1 MLYLVFLFK
10 TNVILSIFE
19 YCEKQKKNS
28 INKLTR
34 SYKVVVSSEDTFE
47 ERLSFST
54 NKFNVFLVLS
64 LYSIILIAFTIS
76 VVFFTQIREMV
87 PGYSSSDL
95 LTQAIYLTKKT
106 DSLEKELELNNTFY
120 KSIENVLSG
129 KTEQIIYKDTLAL
142 SNEKD
147 NIDFQAVLTNA
158 EDSILRKY
166 VEEEDKF
173 NLTKNELVIEN
184 KMFVSPVKGQITQK
198 FDPLNNHFA
207 LDILVDTGTPVKSIL
222 EGKVIFSEWSVDTG
236 HVLIIDHGDD
246 IISVYKHNS
255 KVLKTQNNFVK
266 AGEVIAY
273 SGNQG
278 TLSTGPHLHFELW
291 KNGTPI
297 NPEPLFNFN

>member
-1 MLYLVFLFK
+1 MK
-10 TNVILSIFE
+10 NK
-19 YCEKQKKNS
+19 KQKKNS

-236 HVLIIDHGDD
+236 HVLIIDHGDN

>member
-1 MLYLVFLFK
+1 MNTVK
-10 TNVILSIFE
+10 NKKE
-19 YCEKQKKNS
+19 KKNY
-28 INKLTR
+28 INKLIR

-54 NKFNVFLVLS
+54 NKFNVFLILS

-76 VVFFTQIREMV
+76 VVFFTQLKEMV

-106 DSLEKELELNNTFY
+106 DSLENELELNNTFY
-120 KSIENVLSG
+120 QSIENVLSG
-129 KTEQIIYKDTLAL
+129 KTEQIVYKDSLTV
-142 SNEKD
+142 SNEIE
-147 NIDFQAVLTNA
+147 NIDLQAITANT

-166 VEEEDKF
+166 VEQEDKF

-184 KMFVSPVKGQITQK
+184 KMFVTPVKGQITQK

-222 EGKVIFSEWSVDTG
+222 EGKIIFSEWSIDTG

-255 KVLKTQNNFVK
+255 KVLKTQNNYVK

>member
-1 MLYLVFLFK
+1 MK
-10 TNVILSIFE
+10 NKKE
-19 YCEKQKKNS
+19 KKNY
-28 INKLTR
+28 INKLIR

-54 NKFNVFLVLS
+54 NKFNVFLILS

-76 VVFFTQIREMV
+76 VVFFTQLKEMV

-106 DSLEKELELNNTFY
+106 DSLEDELELNNTFY
-120 KSIENVLSG
+120 QSIENVLSG
-129 KTEQIIYKDTLAL
+129 KTEEIIYKDTL
-142 SNEKD
+142 SVSKEKD
-147 NIDFQAVLTNA
+147 NIDLQAVLANA

-198 FDPLNNHFA
+198 FDPFNNHFA

-236 HVLIIDHGDD
+236 HVLIIDHGDN

>member
-1 MLYLVFLFK
+1 MNTVKNKKQK
-10 TNVILSIFE
+10 TN
-19 YCEKQKKNS
+19 Y

-54 NKFNVFLVLS
+54 NKFNVFLILS

-76 VVFFTQIREMV
+76 VVFFTQLKEMV

-106 DSLEKELELNNTFY
+106 DSLENELELNNTFY
-120 KSIENVLSG
+120 RSIEDVLSG
-129 KTEQIIYKDTLAL
+129 KTEQIIYKDSLAI
-142 SNEKD
+142 SNKIE
-147 NIDFQAVLTNA
+147 NIDPQAISANA

-166 VEEEDKF
+166 VEQEDKF

-222 EGKVIFSEWSVDTG
+222 EGKIIFSEWSIDTG

-255 KVLKTQNNFVK
+255 KVLKTQNNYVK
-266 AGEVIAY
+266 AGEIIAY

>member
-1 MLYLVFLFK
+1 MK
-10 TNVILSIFE
+10 NK
-19 YCEKQKKNS
+19 KQKKNS
-28 INKLTR
+28 INKLIR
-34 SYKVVVSSEDTFE
+34 SYKVVISSEDTFE

-54 NKFNVFLVLS
+54 NKLNVFLVMT
-64 LYSIILIAFTIS
+64 LYSIILVAFTIS
-76 VVFFTQIREMV
+76 VVFFTQLREMV

-106 DSLEKELELNNTFY
+106 DSLENELELNNTFY

-184 KMFVSPVKGQITQK
+184 KMFVNPVKGQITQK

-236 HVLIIDHGDD
+236 HVLIIDHGDN

>member
-1 MLYLVFLFK
+1 MNTVK
-10 TNVILSIFE
+10 NK
-19 YCEKQKKNS
+19 KQNKNS

-34 SYKVVVSSEDTFE
+34 TYKVVVSSEDTFE

-129 KTEQIIYKDTLAL
+129 KAEQIIYKDTLAV

-147 NIDFQAVLTNA
+147 NIDFQAVLANA

-166 VEEEDKF
+166 IEEEDKF

-222 EGKVIFSEWSVDTG
+222 EGKVIFSEWSIDTG

>member
-1 MLYLVFLFK
+1 VK
-10 TNVILSIFE
+10 NK
-19 YCEKQKKNS
+19 KQKKNS

-76 VVFFTQIREMV
+76 VVFFTQLKEMV

-106 DSLEKELELNNTFY
+106 DSLENELELNNTFY
-120 KSIENVLSG
+120 QSIENVLSG
-129 KTEQIIYKDTLAL
+129 KTEQIVYKDSLTVT
-142 SNEKD
+142 NEIE
-147 NIDFQAVLTNA
+147 NIDLQAITANT

-166 VEEEDKF
+166 VEQEDKF

-184 KMFVSPVKGQITQK
+184 KMFVTPVKGQITQK

-207 LDILVDTGTPVKSIL
+207 LDISVDTGTPVKSIL
-222 EGKVIFSEWSVDTG
+222 EGKIIFSEWSIDTG

-255 KVLKTQNNFVK
+255 KVLKTQNNYVK

>member
-1 MLYLVFLFK
+1 MNTVK
-10 TNVILSIFE
+10 N
-19 YCEKQKKNS
+19 KNQKKNS

-64 LYSIILIAFTIS
+64 LYSIILTAFTIS

-106 DSLEKELELNNTFY
+106 DSLENKLELNNTFY

-129 KTEQIIYKDTLAL
+129 KTEQIIYKDTLAV
-142 SNEKD
+142 SKEKD
-147 NIDFQAVLTNA
+147 NIDFQAVLANA

-222 EGKVIFSEWSVDTG
+222 EGKVIFSEWSIDTG

>member
-1 MLYLVFLFK
+1 MNTVK
-10 TNVILSIFE
+10 NKKE
-19 YCEKQKKNS
+19 KKNY

-54 NKFNVFLVLS
+54 NKFNVFLILS

-76 VVFFTQIREMV
+76 VVFFTQLKEMV

-106 DSLEKELELNNTFY
+106 DSLENELELNNTFY
-120 KSIENVLSG
+120 QSIEDVLSG
-129 KTEQIIYKDTLAL
+129 NTEQIIYKDSLVI
-142 SNEKD
+142 SNKIE
-147 NIDFQAVLTNA
+147 NIDPQAISANA

-166 VEEEDKF
+166 VEQEDKF

-222 EGKVIFSEWSVDTG
+222 EGKIIFSEWSIDTG

-255 KVLKTQNNFVK
+255 KVLKTQNNYVK
-266 AGEVIAY
+266 AGEIIAY

>member
-1 MLYLVFLFK
+1 MK
-10 TNVILSIFE
+10 NK
-19 YCEKQKKNS
+19 KQKKNS

-106 DSLEKELELNNTFY
+106 DSLENELELNNTFY

-129 KTEQIIYKDTLAL
+129 KTEEIIYKDTLAV
-142 SNEKD
+142 SKEKD
-147 NIDFQAVLTNA
+147 NIDLQAVLANA

-236 HVLIIDHGDD
+236 HVLIIDHGDN

>member
-1 MLYLVFLFK
+1 MNTVK
-10 TNVILSIFE
+10 NK
-19 YCEKQKKNS
+19 KQKKNS

-95 LTQAIYLTKKT
+95 LTKAIYLTKKT
-106 DSLEKELELNNTFY
+106 DSLENELELNNTFY

-142 SNEKD
+142 NNEKD